1 MFVMGPKDSSK
12 LDLPATSFGSGMFVM
27 GPKGCCFRGFSKSC
41 FGSGMFVMGPKER
54 GNYSKPD

>member
-1 MFVMGPKDSSK
+1 MFVMGPKVLHNSFK
-12 LDLPATSFGSGMFVM
+12 LKSSFGSGMFVM
-27 GPKGCCFRGFSKSC
+27 GPKVTVGAKGPIWC